1 MKIKIIALIAF
12 LIGFNNTA
20 NAYTREDL
28 EKYRTINAIV
38 SIVSIASAIDISKN
52 GRDFNKPLHTVS
64 SIPLI
69 VDGLLSTALEKNH
82 HILLEI
88 VSLISAKIISD
99 SYGINNDLRII
110 MAIVQIVLTYWLFNV
125 IKQKYPLKEQETTR
139 RKWRVFVRATLATI
153 FDSLDE
159 RELQDI
165 VFLFASRIGT
175 FASTCLASAILEYI
189 GSVIARNIQEDAS
202 AKPAAKPQLA
212 KRLHGRTA

>member
-38 SIVSIASAIDISKN
+38 SIGSIASAIDIYKN
-52 GRDFNKPLHTVS
+52 GRYYNESLETVS
-64 SIPLI
+64 KIPFI
-69 VDGLLSTALEKNH
+69 VDALLSTALEKNS
-82 HILLEI
+82 HILPQI
-88 VSLISAKIISD
+88 VNIIS
-99 SYGINNDLRII
+99 SEIIVHRLRIPTGSERI
-110 MAIVQIVLTYWLFNV
+110 MAIVHIVLTYWLFNV

-165 VFLFASRIGT
+165 VFLFASRIST
-175 FASTCLASAILEYI
+175 FASTCLAAAILEYL